1 MLLIMSPRHLYVDVA
16 SHVTAATHNP
26 KQSGL
31 RSGIAAA
38 TQAGKC
44 CNTGLPEP
52 AAHATS
58 SCYTADNAAGMQIKL
73 KGRALL
79 PLGVHDR
86 TVVVHDNEPTSA
98 VALCLSSR

>member
-1 MLLIMSPRHLYVDVA
+1 MPDLQQHPATHLQVGWIPDWHLQRCCT
-16 SHVTAATHNP
+16 SHV
-26 KQSGL
+26 
-31 RSGIAAA
+31 
-38 TQAGKC
+38 
-44 CNTGLPEP
+44 P
-52 AAHATS
+52 AS
-58 SCYTADNAAGMQIKL
+58 LSPWRPQIKL